1 LTGAR
6 SGNCRAFLLLLF
18 LSLFCSSRKLL
29 NTTKLGKECTH
40 SIGARKGA
48 YKRRFRSVFLSL
60 SLSLCLY
67 GGRLSCCFNQFVCSV
82 FLAVFSLSVVSM
94 MAVFLAV
101 LISFYI
107 V

>member
-1 LTGAR
+1 VHVAEIAELI
-6 SGNCRAFLLLLF
+6 FWLF

-29 NTTKLGKECTH
+29 NTTKLGKESTH

-67 GGRLSCCFNQFVCSV
+67 GGRLSCCFIQFVCSV
-82 FLAVFSLSVVSM
+82 FLAVFSLSVVST